1 MPDTPKGSKRILLS
15 TEMSAYTETED
26 ISYDHVRKNLE

>member
-15 TEMSAYTETED
+15 TEMSAYTEIED
-26 ISYDHVRKNLE
+26 IYYDHVRKNLE